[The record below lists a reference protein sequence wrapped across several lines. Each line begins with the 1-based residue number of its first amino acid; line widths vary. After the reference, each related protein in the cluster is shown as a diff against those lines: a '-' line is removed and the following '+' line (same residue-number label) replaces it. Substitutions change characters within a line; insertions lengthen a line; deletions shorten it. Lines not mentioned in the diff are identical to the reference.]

1 MAEKGVVEGYSTRL
15 RLRRTR
21 RKRRPEK
28 LVMRKSQRD
37 EVEEENAQQKDWVPQ
52 TCPKKRG
59 THDGWC
65 FRFHVSERVAE
76 FHDARGVG
84 SHDAIHT

>member
-1 MAEKGVVEGYSTRL
+1 MGMGGEEHVAENGVVEGYSTRL

-52 TCPKKRG
+52 TCPKKEGNAR
-59 THDGWC
+59 
-65 FRFHVSERVAE
+65 RMVLPVSCQRES
-76 FHDARGVG
+76 G
-84 SHDAIHT
+84 